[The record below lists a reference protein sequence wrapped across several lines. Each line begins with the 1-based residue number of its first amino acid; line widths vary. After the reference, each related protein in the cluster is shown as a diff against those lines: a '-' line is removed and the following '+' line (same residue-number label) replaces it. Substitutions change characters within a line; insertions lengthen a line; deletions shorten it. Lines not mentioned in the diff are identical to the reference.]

1 MKNKLYLVIPCY
13 KEEAVLPET
22 AKRLQQKM
30 KNYKNQQTISAT
42 SKVVFVNDGSTD
54 HTWEIIQSIT
64 QRQFFI

>member
-1 MKNKLYLVIPCY
+1 MKILYLVIPCY

-30 KNYKNQQTISAT
+30 QNLINSQTISPV

-54 HTWEIIQSIT
+54 HTWEII
-64 QRQFFI
+64 